1 MHHQNHI
8 ELPSRRIKSAT
19 DIMKKIEDLIGQTI
33 VGYRYGEAPE
43 SGFSWNYAENRN
55 EPGVSMAQV
64 GYYRE
69 YNSFAISDAAS
80 NRKRYYYVGEIAGE
94 GGDDEICLTNA
105 RRISYKDYLRLR
117 KETKQVSNDYVNAI
131 CDRKLSWIYRGYD
144 IGWSEE
150 EIEAMRSKYIKK

>member
-1 MHHQNHI
+1 
-8 ELPSRRIKSAT
+8 
-19 DIMKKIEDLIGQTI
+19 MKKIEDLIGQTI

-80 NRKRYYYVGEIAGE
+80 NRKRYYYIGEIAGE
-94 GGDDEICLTNA
+94 GGDDEICLTNV

-117 KETKQVSNDYVNAI
+117 KESKQVSNDYVNAI
-131 CDRKLSWIYRGYD
+131 CDRSLRSIYRGYD
-144 IGWSEE
+144 IGRSEA
-150 EIEAMRSKYIKK
+150 EIEAIRSKYIKK